1 MTKLA
6 RPRPRA
12 KISRKLFQDCFKA
25 RQCQDLTSGNGC
37 LLSDTTAS
45 TSATRTEMPPDQ
57 SGWMMFRARVVKQ
70 TLSSVVTQDGEH
82 TTVTTL
88 RTFQYC
94 VAQFTILIA
103 EVTVNV
109 LMSLI
114 QPTLETL
121 C

>member
-88 RTFQYC
+88 RTFQYR
-94 VAQFTILIA
+94 VISLAQ
-103 EVTVNV
+103 VTVNV